1 MTEAADSAGQPR
13 PWYTHG
19 HVWLIIAIPAS
30 ALVAGLLTLFIAI
43 HGADP
48 VIPHSDAAA
57 NHPH

>member
-1 MTEAADSAGQPR
+1 
-13 PWYTHG
+13 
-19 HVWLIIAIPAS
+19 VWLIIAIPAS